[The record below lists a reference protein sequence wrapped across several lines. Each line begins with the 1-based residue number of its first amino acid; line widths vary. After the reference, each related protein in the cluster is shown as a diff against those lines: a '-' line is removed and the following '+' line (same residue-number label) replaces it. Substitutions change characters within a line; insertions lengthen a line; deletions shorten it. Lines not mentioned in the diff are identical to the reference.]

1 MSVRLRDVVRGQLD
15 ALRHEPS
22 EKRIR
27 ATLGGQTVVDSTRA
41 LLVCEPKRVY
51 KGAASYW
58 SVGDEQHLAWCYRHP
73 LRDASEVVDRIAFFN
88 ERVDVVVDGVGQER
102 QITPWSPRD

>member
-1 MSVRLRDVVRGQLD
+1 
-15 ALRHEPS
+15 
-22 EKRIR
+22 
-27 ATLGGQTVVDSTRA
+27 
-41 LLVCEPKRVY
+41 
-51 KGAASYW
+51 
-58 SVGDEQHLAWCYRHP
+58 